1 MLAHVHEVVSRQA
14 LMRRMSGISVTNPSR
29 RKHPPGTVTAALGA
43 LGAAWL
49 VSATAL
55 AVNHLVFLGAGIG
68 PGPTAGLLS
77 LAVQALAIVLVA
89 RAHPAARVLVIFTAV
104 LSALP
109 LPMLATLISERSLFS
124 AAYIGGAFAF
134 KAIAVWL
141 LYCRNSNDWFAS
153 R

>member
-1 MLAHVHEVVSRQA
+1 
-14 LMRRMSGISVTNPSR
+14 
-29 RKHPPGTVTAALGA
+29 VTAALIA

-68 PGPTAGLLS
+68 PGPTAGILS
-77 LAVQALAIVLVA
+77 LAVQTLAIVLVA
-89 RAHPAARVLVIFTAV
+89 RANPVGRVLVIFTAA

-109 LPMLATLISERSLFS
+109 LPMLARLVSEGSFFS

-134 KAIAVWL
+134 KAIAVVL
-141 LYCRNSNDWFAS
+141 LYGRESNALFA
-153 R
+153 RG

>member
-1 MLAHVHEVVSRQA
+1 M
-14 LMRRMSGISVTNPSR
+14 
-29 RKHPPGTVTAALGA
+29 TAALGA

-49 VSATAL
+49 ESATAL

-68 PGPTAGLLS
+68 PGPAAGILS
-77 LAVQALAIVLVA
+77 LAVQTLAIALVA
-89 RAHPAARVLVIFTAV
+89 RAQRAGRPLVILTTV

-109 LPMLATLISERSLFS
+109 LPMLARLIPDRSFFS

-141 LYCRNSNDWFAS
+141 LYCRSSNEWFAS
-153 R
+153 RGSELRARR